1 MSVDLLLVEDE
12 PLDVELIGDA
22 LRRAGV
28 EPRLRCVDD
37 EPGFRSS
44 LALKRPDAILADWTL
59 PSFSGA
65 RALEIARLEF
75 PEVPFLFVSGT
86 IAEHTALEALRNGAV
101 DYVYKHQ
108 LERLASSVSRA
119 IDEARER
126 RALATSEERYRRLFE
141 TAKDGILILAAESGR
156 ILEANPFISRLLGC
170 EPQDLIGKQLWE
182 IGSLIDKERAIHLF
196 SELQERGYV
205 RYEDLPL
212 RSHDGSLK
220 EVEFVSNTYLVGD
233 QEVIQ
238 CNIRDISDRR
248 AAERLAHTHQEET
261 LRGLQDMV
269 VALVSLSEARDPY
282 TAGHQERVADLAA
295 AMAVEMGLVRT
306 HVQAGV
312 DVLQPIHFPWPVA
325 ETVLHHHE
333 RLDGSGYPQHLQGEA
348 ISLGGRILAVADT
361 VEAMATHRPY
371 RFSQGLEAALTTIEA
386 GKASLYDPAAVEACL
401 RLFRQKGYQLSNP
414 RSAVSAVRTG

>member
-119 IDEARER
+119 ID
-126 RALATSEERYRRLFE
+126 
-141 TAKDGILILAAESGR
+141 
-156 ILEANPFISRLLGC
+156 
-170 EPQDLIGKQLWE
+170 
-182 IGSLIDKERAIHLF
+182 
-196 SELQERGYV
+196 
-205 RYEDLPL
+205 
-212 RSHDGSLK
+212 
-220 EVEFVSNTYLVGD
+220 
-233 QEVIQ
+233 
-238 CNIRDISDRR
+238 
-248 AAERLAHTHQEET
+248 
-261 LRGLQDMV
+261 
-269 VALVSLSEARDPY
+269 
-282 TAGHQERVADLAA
+282 
-295 AMAVEMGLVRT
+295 
-306 HVQAGV
+306 
-312 DVLQPIHFPWPVA
+312 
-325 ETVLHHHE
+325 
-333 RLDGSGYPQHLQGEA
+333 
-348 ISLGGRILAVADT
+348 
-361 VEAMATHRPY
+361 
-371 RFSQGLEAALTTIEA
+371 
-386 GKASLYDPAAVEACL
+386 
-401 RLFRQKGYQLSNP
+401 
-414 RSAVSAVRTG
+414 